1 MYLLITSFC
10 PKSNQKGGMQIK
22 SHAPDTLVG
31 LANVEWETAMM
42 ARLARFLQT
51 WDIFSIGK
59 GEESRNLTTTYVSLT
74 V

>member
-1 MYLLITSFC
+1 M
-10 PKSNQKGGMQIK
+10 K
-22 SHAPDTLVG
+22 SHAPVTLVG

-42 ARLARFLQT
+42 ARLAHFLQT
-51 WDIFSIGK
+51 WDFFSIGR